1 MEKDTMKTR
10 LLVAGTLVAVSLA
23 ISGIDAGAAKGP
35 KPIDAKKWDS
45 LADAAL
51 AAMKQRAAEL
61 KMVGVAQV
69 SYAEGDAVVGWRS
82 KMAVVGQMKQNPS
95 GGDKGSNFLA
105 IAYTKAGEMAD
116 TLTDSG
122 SGKRPPLTGEF
133 GWPGGAIAR
142 VKSGYL
148 IVSFSGG
155 KGEDDYKVSQ
165 AGLAVL
171 KDGLE

>member
-1 MEKDTMKTR
+1 MERLAMKTGFLVSAM
-10 LLVAGTLVAVSLA
+10 LLTMMGAMAAHAVKA
-23 ISGIDAGAAKGP
+23 P
-35 KPIDAKKWDS
+35 KPVSAKKWET

-51 AAMKQRAAEL
+51 VAMKQRAQEL
-61 KMVGVAQV
+61 KMTGVAQV
-69 SYAEGDAVVGWRS
+69 SYAEGDTVQGWRS
-82 KMAVVGQMKQNPS
+82 KMAVVGRMKADPS
-95 GGDKGSNFLA
+95 GSDKGSNFLA

-116 TLTDSG
+116 TREDSG
-122 SGKRPPLTGEF
+122 GGKRPPLTGEF

-142 VKSGYL
+142 VSTGYL

-171 KDGLE
+171 KAGL